1 MAESEHGA
9 EIEAHSGQSIV
20 LKGTLSVAQA
30 QELYREWSLI
40 PARKVPVVWDAS
52 GVRRVDTAVMQLL
65 AVFCRTLRAEN
76 LSWRWA
82 AAAPVLREA
91 AHLLGLETELG
102 LDAWPSH
109 SP

>member
-1 MAESEHGA
+1 MAELEHGS
-9 EIEAHSGQSIV
+9 EVEARSGQSIV
-20 LKGTLSVAQA
+20 LKGTLGVAQA
-30 QELYREWSLI
+30 HQLYREWSSI
-40 PARKVPVVWDAS
+40 PARRVPVVWDAG
-52 GVRRVDTAVMQLL
+52 GVRRVDTAVVQLL

-102 LDAWPSH
+102 LETWP
-109 SP
+109 